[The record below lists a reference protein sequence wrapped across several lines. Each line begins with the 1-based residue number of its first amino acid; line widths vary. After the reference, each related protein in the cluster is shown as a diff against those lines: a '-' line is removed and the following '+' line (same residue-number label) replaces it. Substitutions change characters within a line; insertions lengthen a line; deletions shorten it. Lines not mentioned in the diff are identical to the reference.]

1 VSVVL
6 AYLDP
11 ASGSIILQAILGG
24 IAGMAVAFKLFGRRV
39 LTFLH
44 IGKREPTDPD
54 PTPAERETV

>member
-1 VSVVL
+1 
-6 AYLDP
+6 
-11 ASGSIILQAILGG
+11 
-24 IAGMAVAFKLFGRRV
+24 MAVAFKLFGRRV